1 MLKIP
6 EKFSPKFKNII
17 PSSSTVPTMS
27 IPSKLLP
34 LPYCPPNPNTS
45 PKFRFLNP
53 KRPLYCQPKTLQI
66 QCAKRTGK
74 QRYPSEKKK
83 LKLKHKALTHVNDKF
98 QGIWRLSKLGVPLHL
113 DPGKD
118 FLDVSEGLLQEIAKV
133 LKFPVMSCLG
143 TKKFEEKKRNQ
154 VFFFFFF
161 FLNCV
166 FFFFCFWCG
175 CWKCEK
181 NQTGFFFVCIFM
193 GCL

>member
-1 MLKIP
+1 
-6 EKFSPKFKNII
+6 
-17 PSSSTVPTMS
+17 MS

-98 QGIWRLSKLGVPLHL
+98 KAFGGFPSLVFHFTWTPERIFLTFLRACSKKLP
-113 DPGKD
+113 
-118 FLDVSEGLLQEIAKV
+118 
-133 LKFPVMSCLG
+133 KFSNS
-143 TKKFEEKKRNQ
+143 R
-154 VFFFFFF
+154 
-161 FLNCV
+161 
-166 FFFFCFWCG
+166 
-175 CWKCEK
+175 
-181 NQTGFFFVCIFM
+181 
-193 GCL
+193 